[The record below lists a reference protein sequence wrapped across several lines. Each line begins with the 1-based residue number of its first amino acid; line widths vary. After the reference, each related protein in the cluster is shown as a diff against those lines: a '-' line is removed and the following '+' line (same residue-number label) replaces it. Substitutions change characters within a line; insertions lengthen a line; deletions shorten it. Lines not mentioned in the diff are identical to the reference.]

1 MEQKNA
7 NARRRPGMPA
17 LLAVLALAALVLG
30 TAGVWA
36 YLHMRTSPADN
47 AFQAASNVNPAISEV
62 TVPDGGSPITEKK
75 DVTVNVGNTSVTIGD
90 TPDAGYSVY
99 VRAAVIVTW
108 QDAAGNVYFQNPTAG
123 GTSPDYQIIYNG
135 GSGADQWTY
144 NVSDGYWYYN
154 SAVTSGQSTA
164 KMIKSCTALKAAPK
178 SGYTLNV
185 TIAAQTIQSAGTTD
199 GDTPV
204 SAKEDAWNYI
214 PPP

>member
-1 MEQKNA
+1 MEQNNA

-36 YLHMRTSPADN
+36 YLHLCTSPADN

-62 TVPDGGSPITEKK
+62 TVPDDGSPITEKK
-75 DVTVNVGNTSVTIGD
+75 DVTVNVGNTSVIIGG

-108 QDAAGNVYFQNPTAG
+108 QDAVGNVYFQNPTAG
-123 GTSPDYQIIYNG
+123 TDYTI
-135 GSGADQWTY
+135 TY
-144 NVSDGYWYYN
+144 NTTDWTQGTDGYWYYN
-154 SAVTSGQSTA
+154 SAVNSGQSTA
-164 KMIKSCTALKAAPK
+164 NLIKSCTALKAAPK

-199 GDTPV
+199 TGDIP
-204 SAKEDAWNYI
+204 ARKDAWGY
-214 PPP
+214 PTTP

>member
-1 MEQKNA
+1 MEQNNA

-47 AFQAASNVNPAISEV
+47 AFQAASNVKPAISEV
-62 TVPDGGSPITEKK
+62 TVPDDGSPITEKK
-75 DVTVNVGNTSVTIGD
+75 DVTVNVGDTSVAIGG

-108 QDAAGNVYFQNPTAG
+108 QDAAGNVYFQSPTAG
-123 GTSPDYQIIYNG
+123 TDYLITYNE
-135 GSGADQWTY
+135 GSSTDQWTKG
-144 NVSDGYWYYN
+144 SDGYWYYN
-154 SAVTSGQSTA
+154 SAVNSGQSTA
-164 KMIKSCTALKAAPK
+164 KLIDSCTAQKAAPK

-199 GDTPV
+199 TGDTL
-204 SAKEDAWNYI
+204 ARQDAWSY
-214 PPP
+214 PTTP

>member
-36 YLHMRTSPADN
+36 YLHLCTSPADN
-47 AFQAASNVNPAISEV
+47 AFQAASNEKPAISEV
-62 TVPDGGSPITEKK
+62 TVPVDGSPITEKK
-75 DVTVNVGNTSVTIGD
+75 DVTVNVGDTSVTIGG

-123 GTSPDYQIIYNG
+123 RTSPDYQIIYNDG
-135 GSGADQWTY
+135 IGADQWTY
-144 NVSDGYWYYN
+144 NDSDGYWYYN
-154 SAVTSGQSTA
+154 SAVNSGQSTA
-164 KMIKSCTALKAAPK
+164 KLIDSCTAQKAAPK

-199 GDTPV
+199 DDTPV
-204 SAKEDAWNYI
+204 SAKKDAWGY
-214 PPP
+214 PTTP

>member
-36 YLHMRTSPADN
+36 YLRMRTSPADN
-47 AFQAASNVNPAISEV
+47 DFQAASNVEP
-62 TVPDGGSPITEKK
+62 TVLEDNTIDAGGNVTEKK

-123 GTSPDYQIIYNG
+123 GRSPDYQISYNTE
-135 GSGADQWTY
+135 QWTY
-144 NVSDGYWYYN
+144 NDSDGYWYYN

-164 KMIKSCTALKAAPK
+164 NLINTCKALKAAPK

-204 SAKEDAWNYI
+204 SAKEDAWSYTTT
-214 PPP
+214 P

>member
-108 QDAAGNVYFQNPTAG
+108 QDAAGNVYFQSPTAG
-123 GTSPDYQIIYNG
+123 TDYLITYNE
-135 GSGADQWTY
+135 GSSTDQWTKG
-144 NVSDGYWYYN
+144 SDGYWYYN
-154 SAVTSGQSTA
+154 SAVNSGQSTA
-164 KMIKSCTALKAAPK
+164 KLIDSCTAQKAAPK

-199 GDTPV
+199 TGDIP
-204 SAKEDAWNYI
+204 ARKDAWGY
-214 PPP
+214 PTTP